1 MIRGLQMK
9 PFQIQKEEDKIS
21 SVNRTIRMKPEVF
34 ETLNH
39 LSEENDVSFNKL
51 VNQCIE
57 YALANME

>member
-1 MIRGLQMK
+1 MK

-34 ETLNH
+34 ETLTR

-57 YALANME
+57 YALANMA